1 MSDKELAC
9 LFCLIESIK
18 GAFAFGDSR
27 LICIMVSSTF
37 SIVSTS
43 VQNDLRKSDQN
54 YMSAFLLKDQK
65 KSLAKE
71 KSPAGEKLPEIH
83 AQWRQEL
90 QHVLRFLFFRPLRY
104 WQFLLIAIALNF
116 LSAIFHRRVCFQKNI
131 LVSDF

>member
-1 MSDKELAC
+1 
-9 LFCLIESIK
+9 
-18 GAFAFGDSR
+18 
-27 LICIMVSSTF
+27 
-37 SIVSTS
+37 
-43 VQNDLRKSDQN
+43 
-54 YMSAFLLKDQK
+54 MSAFLLKDQK

-131 LVSDF
+131 LASDFDILSKLLLDFKTNLDRSTLFLPGDQREIRNNMQMSEWGFLYFAHA

>member
-1 MSDKELAC
+1 M
-9 LFCLIESIK
+9 
-18 GAFAFGDSR
+18 
-27 LICIMVSSTF
+27 
-37 SIVSTS
+37 TS

-54 YMSAFLLKDQK
+54 YRSAFLLKDQK

-71 KSPAGEKLPEIH
+71 KSPASEKLPEIH

-131 LVSDF
+131 LASDFDLLS